1 MKVKYFPK
9 SKISNQNIN
18 FSYFICIYGFV
29 CKFVNSSNYIYIYMV
44 KIYYLGL
51 LNENVTIVKLFWFVE
66 EHYIKNNIIKK

>member
-1 MKVKYFPK
+1 MVLY
-9 SKISNQNIN
+9 
-18 FSYFICIYGFV
+18 
-29 CKFVNSSNYIYIYMV
+29 VNLLTVVIIYIYMV